1 MCDNYGLPLALI
13 FEEILIDKPP
23 KETEE
28 EQEKEGTGGNGLAA
42 PPPLFV
48 HRRRQAACKG
58 RQTAFAALVVWG
70 IAQGLKTLLG
80 ASMGL
85 VGRSMLSAA
94 EQSHRRQQL
103 PPPPSK
109 SRSRSLGPTAPPL
122 AACRPLRPL
131 RWAHKESGGG
141 LRRSRLI
148 VISSLGPLAIRQ
160 GYLSSCLPFCLFP
173 LGQGQGSIYGRKRF

>member
-1 MCDNYGLPLALI
+1 
-13 FEEILIDKPP
+13 
-23 KETEE
+23 
-28 EQEKEGTGGNGLAA
+28 
-42 PPPLFV
+42 
-48 HRRRQAACKG
+48 
-58 RQTAFAALVVWG
+58 
-70 IAQGLKTLLG
+70 
-80 ASMGL
+80 MGL

-94 EQSHRRQQL
+94 EQGHRRQQL
-103 PPPPSK
+103 PPPSV
-109 SRSRSLGPTAPPL
+109 SRSRSMGPTAPPL

-160 GYLSSCLPFCLFP
+160 GYLSSCLTFGLFP